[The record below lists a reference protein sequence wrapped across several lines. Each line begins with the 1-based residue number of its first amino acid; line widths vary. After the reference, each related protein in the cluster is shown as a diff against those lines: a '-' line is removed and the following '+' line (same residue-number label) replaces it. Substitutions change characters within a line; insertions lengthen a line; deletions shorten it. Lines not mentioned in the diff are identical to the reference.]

1 MIEVIYNRPFH
12 CVTVKGHARSGEEG
26 HDLVCA
32 AASVLMHTIAVAVGN
47 LAEDEKVYR
56 PVIVLDKGDAEVS
69 CTPYNKY
76 KSIVTLMLDTVCGG
90 FELMARDCP
99 ENIRYEI
106 RG

>member
-1 MIEVIYNRPFH
+1 MIEVVYNRAYH
-12 CVTVKGHARSGEEG
+12 RVTVKGHAHSGEEG

-32 AASVLMHTIAVAVGN
+32 AASILAHTIAVAVN
-47 LAEDEKVYR
+47 HLAEDKKVYS
-56 PVIVLDKGDAEVS
+56 PVIVLNKGDSEVS

-76 KSIVTLMLDTVCGG
+76 KAIVTLMLDTVCGG
-90 FELMARDCP
+90 FELMARDYP